1 MSSSFTFISV
11 IALFC
16 YVFLFMTMLAARKSR
31 MINAFLL
38 VLVAMIFWTGGSLFM
53 RMELWPA
60 MEVSV
65 SRFHLR
71 SAAPRL
77 RPLQLRL

>member
-1 MSSSFTFISV
+1 MRETEGKERRGGADMSSFTFISV

-38 VLVAMIFWTGGSLFM
+38 CWS
-53 RMELWPA
+53 P
-60 MEVSV
+60 
-65 SRFHLR
+65 
-71 SAAPRL
+71 
-77 RPLQLRL
+77 